1 MSETHH
7 PGAAAKGPASL
18 IEYFARNHTAVYVI
32 TFLLLVLG
40 VVAIMSST
48 IERYPELDLR
58 TIAVNVPYDGATPR
72 EVEEDIIRRIEESI
86 AGLDGVDRITSNAWE
101 GRAEVIIE
109 LDQWVDAVSRLEMV
123 RTAVDRI
130 EDFPPPNADPPEV
143 VHKEIVREVV
153 SLAVTSQTAGEDAL
167 RRTAEDLREQLL
179 LLPNVAIVEL
189 IGAREREIQIDLDES
204 KLRSHHLTITEVV
217 ARIRLASVNLTGG
230 SIRTDSGTILM
241 STMDKRVR
249 GDEFRDIVIL
259 SRPDGAIVRLGDIG
273 TVRDGFVDDPLINT
287 VNQVP
292 AVFVHVQAP
301 PRADPDDVIAE
312 VERFLPGFRAPA
324 GTSVDLWLD
333 ETYKIKKPLE
343 SVANN
348 AMISVALV
356 FILLIVLFDLRVGL
370 WIGIGIPT
378 AIIGS
383 FILLY
388 LLGISISWFIVW
400 GVAMIIGIVVDDAIV
415 VGENIARL
423 RALGMPAQEASIR
436 GAKEVIAP
444 VFVGVLT
451 TMVAF
456 SVLLPL
462 DGNLG
467 QMFAYTGIGVLAV
480 LTLSLIDCFLLLPA
494 HLSSDRELSRWPLTA
509 IQARAGGA
517 FRGFI
522 ERRLLPAIGFAV
534 RQPMV
539 AIAGIALLVGVAWTL
554 YSENVVRFNAAD
566 NRLDEQKL
574 QADLTMTAGSTFADT
589 VRAAEQIVAAAWE
602 ANRQAGGAMVNAINV
617 MVGEHKAVETMLGAD
632 VPEPAPHLASVQ
644 LRLNLPP
651 ERAVTADEMKQL
663 WVDAIGAVRG
673 ADRLAFPTTRTA
685 TASSLGYALL
695 HPDADA
701 VVAAAGELKER
712 FRNHPFV
719 YQIDDTLELGN
730 VRYEIHLNDAGRA
743 SGLTPIR
750 LARQLRDRFYG
761 AEVDHVVRH
770 KEEIEV
776 MARYPLERRANT
788 SDLHDELIGLPNG
801 DVAPFSSIAEIVQTQ
816 ELKQRQRIDGL
827 PAASVDGFYN
837 VAMTSS
843 RELGG
848 LIEGTWLPEIR
859 ERYPGLRVLPDGS
872 RRDTAKVARSLG
884 IYFPAAVLLIFVL
897 VAIQLRSVLQ
907 PFYVLLGLPMAFA
920 GAIYLHLVLGYDLTL
935 SSVFGLIAVTGVV
948 INDSLVL
955 LDRYNRFR
963 RDDPGMSVTDAVIAA
978 TRLRALPIVL
988 TTVTT
993 VVGLMP
999 LLYDKSEILRF
1010 LIPLVVSLAG
1020 GLVFASFGILFLL
1033 PAILVLAE
1041 RLRSV
1046 LPGLAGPPV
1055 ERAGSV
1061 AAEQDAAVPAARGG
1075 GGG

>member
-1 MSETHH
+1 M
-7 PGAAAKGPASL
+7 
-18 IEYFARNHTAVYVI
+18 IEYFARNHIAVYLI

-40 VVAIMSST
+40 FIAISNST

-101 GRAEVIIE
+101 GRGEVLIE
-109 LDQWVDAVSRLEMV
+109 LKQWVDAVSRLEMV
-123 RTAVDRI
+123 RTAVERI

-143 VHKEIVREVV
+143 VRKEIVREVV
-153 SLAVTSQTAGEDAL
+153 SLTVTSPTASEDEL
-167 RRTAEDLREQLL
+167 RRSAEDLREQLL
-179 LLPNVAIVEL
+179 LLPNVGLVEL
-189 IGAREREIQIDLDES
+189 VGTRDREIQIDLDES
-204 KLRSHHLTITEVV
+204 KLRQHHLTIAEVANLV
-217 ARIRLASVNLTGG
+217 RLASVNLTGG
-230 SIRTDSGTILM
+230 SIRTESGTIVM
-241 STMDKRVR
+241 GMMDKRVR

-273 TVRDGFVDDPLINT
+273 TVRDGFIDDPLINT

-312 VERFLPGFRAPA
+312 VERFLPSYQAAP

-333 ETYKIKKPLE
+333 ETYKIKKPLQ

-348 AMISVALV
+348 GIISAALV
-356 FILLIVLFDLRVGL
+356 FILLILLFDLRVGL

-378 AIIGS
+378 AIIGA

-400 GVAMIIGIVVDDAIV
+400 GIAMIIGIVVDDAIV

-423 RALGMPAQEASIR
+423 RALGVPPQEASIR
-436 GAKEVIAP
+436 GAREVMAP
-444 VFVGVLT
+444 VVVGVLT

-467 QMFAYTGIGVLAV
+467 QMFSYTGIGVLSV
-480 LTLSLIDCFLLLPA
+480 LLLSLIDCFLLLPA
-494 HLSSDRELSRWPLTA
+494 HLAGGRQLSRWPLTL
-509 IQARAGGA
+509 IQSKASGSFQAV
-517 FRGFI
+517 I
-522 ERRLLPAIGFAV
+522 DRRVLPGIAFAV
-534 RQPMV
+534 RRPFT
-539 AIAGIALLVGVAWTL
+539 AIAAIALLTLVAVSLFTG
-554 YSENVVRFNAAD
+554 NVVRYNAAE

-574 QADLTMTAGSTFADT
+574 QADLTMTAGSTFEDT
-589 VRAAEQIVAAAWE
+589 VRAVEQIVGAAWA
-602 ANRQAGGAMVNAINV
+602 ANRDAGGTGVNAINV
-617 MVGEHKAVETMLGAD
+617 MVGQHKSVETMLGAD
-632 VPEPAPHLASVQ
+632 LPDPGPHLASVQ

-651 ERAVTADEMKQL
+651 ERTIATEEIKQL
-663 WVDAIGAVRG
+663 WIDNIGAVRG
-673 ADRLAFPTTRTA
+673 AEKLALPTTRTA

-701 VVAAAGELKER
+701 VVAAASELRER
-712 FRNHPFV
+712 LRNHPFV

-730 VRYEIHLNDAGRA
+730 VRYEVQLTDAGRA
-743 SGLTPIR
+743 SGLTPIA
-750 LARQLRDRFYG
+750 LARQLRNRFHG
-761 AEVDHVVRH
+761 TEVDQIVRH

-776 MARYPLERRANT
+776 MARYPVERRAST
-788 SDLHDELIGLPNG
+788 GDLHDELIGLPNG
-801 DVAPFSSIAEIVQTQ
+801 DVAAFSSVAEIIQTQ
-816 ELKQRQRIDGL
+816 EFKQRQRIDGL
-827 PAASVDGFYN
+827 PAASVNAFYN

-843 RELGG
+843 RELGE
-848 LIEGTWLPEIR
+848 LIEGIWLE
-859 ERYPGLRVLPDGS
+859 ELKQQYPGLRVLPDGS

-897 VAIQLRSVLQ
+897 VAIQLRSILQ
-907 PFYVLLGLPMAFA
+907 PFYVLLGIPLAFA
-920 GAIYLHLVLGYDLTL
+920 GAVYLHWVLGYDLTL

-955 LDRYNRFR
+955 LDRYNRIR
-963 RDDPGMSVTDAVIAA
+963 REQPRQSVADAVTAA
-978 TRLRALPIVL
+978 ARLRARPILL
-988 TTVTT
+988 TTVST

-1020 GLVFASFGILFLL
+1020 GLIFASIGILFLL
-1033 PAILVLAE
+1033 PAIMVLVE
-1041 RLRSV
+1041 KLRAM
-1046 LPGLAGPPV
+1046 LPSQAGQPLSTP
-1055 ERAGSV
+1055 ST
-1061 AAEQDAAVPAARGG
+1061 
-1075 GGG
+1075 

>member
-1 MSETHH
+1 MSETNN
-7 PGAAAKGPASL
+7 PSASAKGPPSL
-18 IEYFARNHTAVYVI
+18 IDYFARNHIAVYLI

-40 VVAIMSST
+40 VVAIFNST

-101 GRAEVIIE
+101 GRAEVLIE
-109 LDQWVDAVSRLEMV
+109 LKQWVDSVSRLETV
-123 RTAVDRI
+123 RTAVERI

-143 VHKEIVREVV
+143 VRKEIVREVV
-153 SLAVTSQTAGEDAL
+153 SLAVTSPTAGENQL

-179 LLPNVAIVEL
+179 LLPNVGIVEL
-189 IGAREREIQIDLDES
+189 IGAREREIQIDIDES
-204 KLRSHHLTITEVV
+204 RLRRHHLTIAEVV
-217 ARIRLASVNLTGG
+217 ALVRRASVNVTGG
-230 SIRTDSGTILM
+230 SIRTESGTIVM
-241 STMDKRVR
+241 SMMDKRVR
-249 GDEFRDIVIL
+249 GEEFRDIVIL
-259 SRPDGAIVRLGDIG
+259 SRPDGAIVRLGDIA
-273 TVRDGFVDDPLINT
+273 TVRDGFIDDPLINT
-287 VNQVP
+287 VNGVP

-312 VERFLPGFRAPA
+312 VERFLPTYTAPP
-324 GTSVDLWLD
+324 GTAVELWLD
-333 ETYKIKKPLE
+333 ETYKIKKPLQ

-348 AMISVALV
+348 GMISAALV
-356 FILLIVLFDLRVGL
+356 FILLILLFDLRVGV

-400 GVAMIIGIVVDDAIV
+400 GIAMIIGIVVDDAIV

-423 RALGMPAQEASIR
+423 RALGVPAREASIR
-436 GAKEVIAP
+436 GAREVMAP
-444 VFVGVLT
+444 VLVGVLT

-467 QMFAYTGIGVLAV
+467 QMFSYTGIGVLAV
-480 LTLSLIDCFLLLPA
+480 LLLSLIDCFLLLPA
-494 HLSSDRELSRWPLTA
+494 HLSGERDLSRWPLTL

-517 FRGFI
+517 FQGFI
-522 ERRLLPAIGFAV
+522 DRRLMPGIAFSV
-534 RQPMV
+534 RRPLV
-539 AIAGIALLVGVAWTL
+539 AIAGVALLVLVAVSLFTG
-554 YSENVVRFNAAD
+554 NAVRYNAAD

-574 QADLTMTAGSTFADT
+574 QADLTMTAGSTFGDT
-589 VRAAEQIVAAAWE
+589 VRAVERIVQAAWA
-602 ANRQAGGAMVNAINV
+602 ANREAGGTGVNAINV
-617 MVGEHKAVETMLGAD
+617 IVGQHKGVETMLGAE
-632 VPEPAPHLASVQ
+632 VPDPAPHLATVQ

-651 ERAVTADEMKQL
+651 ERAITTDEIKQL
-663 WVDAIGAVRG
+663 WIDNIGVVRG
-673 ADRLAFPTTRTA
+673 SDKLAFPTTRTA

-695 HPDADA
+695 HPDDDT
-701 VVAAAGELKER
+701 VVAAASELKER
-712 FRNHPFV
+712 MKNHPFI

-730 VRYEIHLNDAGRA
+730 VRYEVHLTDAGRS
-743 SGLTPIR
+743 SGLTAMA

-761 AEVDHVVRH
+761 AEVDQVVRH

-776 MARYPLERRANT
+776 MARYPVEKRART

-801 DVAPFSSIAEIVQTQ
+801 DVAAFSSIAEIAQTQ
-816 ELKQRQRIDGL
+816 DLKQRQRIDGL
-827 PAASVDGFYN
+827 PAASVNAFYN

-848 LIEGTWLPEIR
+848 LIEGSWLPELR
-859 ERYPGLRVLPDGS
+859 QKYPGLSILPDGT
-872 RRDTAKVARSLG
+872 RRDTAKVGRSLG
-884 IYFPAAVLLIFVL
+884 VYFPAAVLLIFVL
-897 VAIQLRSVLQ
+897 VAIQLRSILQ
-907 PFYVLLGLPMAFA
+907 PFYVLLGIPLAFA
-920 GAIYLHLVLGYDLTL
+920 GSIYLHWVLGYDLTL
-935 SSVFGLIAVTGVV
+935 SSIFGLIAVTGVV

-955 LDRYNRFR
+955 LDRYNRIR
-963 RDDPGMSVTDAVIAA
+963 RDEPRLSVSDAVMQA
-978 TRLRALPIVL
+978 TQLRARPIVL

-993 VVGLMP
+993 VVGLAP

-1020 GLVFASFGILFLL
+1020 GLIFASFGILLLL
-1033 PAILVLAE
+1033 PAILVLVE
-1041 RLRSV
+1041 RLRAM
-1046 LPGLAGPPV
+1046 LPG
-1055 ERAGSV
+1055 RAGQPAS
-1061 AAEQDAAVPAARGG
+1061 AAFP
-1075 GGG
+1075 

>member
-1 MSETHH
+1 MSDTDN
-7 PGAAAKGPASL
+7 PGASARGSPSL
-18 IEYFARNHTAVYVI
+18 IAYFARNHIAVYLI

-40 VVAIMSST
+40 GAAIFNST

-101 GRAEVIIE
+101 GRAEVLIE
-109 LDQWVDAVSRLEMV
+109 LRQWVDSVTRLETV

-143 VHKEIVREVV
+143 VRKEIVREVV
-153 SLAVTSQTAGEDAL
+153 SLAVTSGTAGEDEL

-179 LLPNVAIVEL
+179 LLPHVGLVEL
-189 IGAREREIQIDLDES
+189 VGAREREIQIDLDES
-204 KLRSHHLTITEVV
+204 QLRSHHLTIDEVRAIV
-217 ARIRLASVNLTGG
+217 RLASVNVTGG
-230 SIRTDSGTILM
+230 SIRTESGAIIM
-241 STMDKRVR
+241 SLMDKRVR
-249 GDEFRDIVIL
+249 GEQFRDIVIL
-259 SRPDGAIVRLGDIG
+259 SQPDGAIVRLGDIA

-287 VNQVP
+287 VNGVP

-301 PRADPDDVIAE
+301 PRADPDDVMAE
-312 VERFLPGFRAPA
+312 VERFLPGFEAPP
-324 GTSVDLWLD
+324 GTSVELWLD
-333 ETYKIKKPLE
+333 ETYKIKKPVQ

-348 AMISVALV
+348 SVIGAVLV
-356 FILLIVLFDLRVGL
+356 FVVLILLFDLRVGV

-383 FILLY
+383 FIILY
-388 LLGISISWFIVW
+388 LLGVSISWFIVW
-400 GVAMIIGIVVDDAIV
+400 GIAMIIGIVVDDAVV

-423 RALGMPAQEASIR
+423 RALGVPAHEASVQ
-436 GAKEVIAP
+436 GAREVLPP
-444 VFVGVLT
+444 VLVGVLT

-467 QMFAYTGIGVLAV
+467 QMFSYTGIGVLAV

-494 HLSSDRELSRWPLTA
+494 HLSGERQLSRWPLTA

-517 FRGFI
+517 FQAFI
-522 ERRLLPAIGFAV
+522 DRRLLPAIGFAV
-534 RQPMV
+534 RRPFV
-539 AIAGIALLVGVAWTL
+539 AIGAIGVLVLVAVGFFTG
-554 YSENVVRFNAAD
+554 NVVRYNAAE

-574 QADLTMTAGSTFADT
+574 QADLTMAAGSTFADT
-589 VRAAEQIVAAAWE
+589 VRAAEQLVRAGWA
-602 ANRQAGGAMVNAINV
+602 ANREAGGTGVNAINV
-617 MVGEHKAVETMLGAD
+617 MVGQHKAVETMLGAD
-632 VPEPAPHLASVQ
+632 VPDPAPDLASVQ

-651 ERAVTADEMKQL
+651 ERTITAEELKQL
-663 WVDAIGAVRG
+663 WIDHIGVVRG
-673 ADRLAFPTTRTA
+673 SDKLAFPTTRTA

-701 VVAAAGELKER
+701 VVAAASELEER
-712 FRNHPFV
+712 FRNHPYV
-719 YQIDDTLELGN
+719 YQVDDTLELGN
-730 VRYEIHLNDAGRA
+730 VRYEVHLTDAGRA
-743 SGLTPIR
+743 SGLTAVA
-750 LARQLRDRFYG
+750 LAAQLRDRFYG
-761 AEVDHVVRH
+761 AEVDQVVRH

-776 MARYPLERRANT
+776 MARYPLERRARI
-788 SDLHDELIGLPNG
+788 SDLHDELIVLPNG
-801 DVAPFSSIAEIVQTQ
+801 DVAAFSSIARVVQTQ
-816 ELKQRQRIDGL
+816 DLKQRQRIDGL

-848 LIEGTWLPEIR
+848 LVEGSWLPELR
-859 ERYPGLRVLPDGS
+859 QRYPGLRVLPDGS

-907 PFYVLLGLPMAFA
+907 PFYVLLGIPLAFA
-920 GAIYLHLVLGYDLTL
+920 GAVYLHWILGYDLTL

-963 RDDPGMSVTDAVIAA
+963 RDDPRMAVSDAVIAA
-978 TRLRALPIVL
+978 TRLRARPIVL

-1020 GLVFASFGILFLL
+1020 GLIFAGIGILFLL
-1033 PAILVLAE
+1033 PALLVVVEKVRAL
-1041 RLRSV
+1041 
-1046 LPGLAGPPV
+1046 LPRPV
-1055 ERAGSV
+1055 AQAVG
-1061 AAEQDAAVPAARGG
+1061 AAAP
-1075 GGG
+1075 